1 MATPTVYVIC
11 GNNCRYEGMTKEQ
24 ILTAIMQA
32 VKEGEIRDVD
42 AGFVTTI
49 NTING
54 KPLKFFYGPQAEYDA
69 LTAEQKAGLFALI
82 TNDTTKEGLLEAI
95 ARLEGRTDILETI
108 TADLKGRTADL
119 EDRTKELLP
128 LNDLYNVS
136 KLPSAGYYVGHI
148 DDGKAYFDIP
158 LFYWAGFAKT
168 CTAAFPY
175 SLSVAADGT
184 LKVMEAEANTDFGYF
199 TFKEVRTAIIS
210 IAKIEYQKAEG

>member
-32 VKEGEIRDVD
+32 AQEGKIRDVD

-95 ARLEGRTDILETI
+95 ASLNSRADSLEEKTATILPHKNV
-108 TADLKGRTADL
+108 ADA
-119 EDRTKELLP
+119 
-128 LNDLYNVS
+128 V
-136 KLPSAGYYVGHI
+136 LPSEGWYFGHI
-148 DDGKAYFDIP
+148 YSSDLDKNLYIP
-158 LFYWAGFAKT
+158 LFYWNKSGVAEYP
-168 CTAAFPY
+168 AALPY
-175 SLSVAADGT
+175 SLKVERDGT
-184 LKVMEAEANTDFGYF
+184 CKAIKAEANFYF
-199 TFKEVRTAIIS
+199 EEDSAALIFIKKV
-210 IAKIEYQKAEG
+210 EY